1 MNADPLACTCPAC
14 RRYEQARAEHERA
27 FRALHPRR
35 DGHGERSLSAPGTAN
50 ELRRAAAQ
58 MDRAHARDLPES
70 PIGRPSEAP
79 SEAPRAHRTGTGAR
93 DVVATNPNNRK
104 EPKP

>member
-1 MNADPLACTCPAC
+1 MNAETCDCPAC
-14 RRYEQARAEHERA
+14 RRYETALAIEREQRERA
-27 FRALHPRR
+27 MRSKR
-35 DGHGERSLSAPGTAN
+35 GYGERTLSLPLNTAL

-79 SEAPRAHRTGTGAR
+79 SEAPRAHRTGIGAR
-93 DVVATNPNNRK
+93 TC
-104 EPKP
+104 